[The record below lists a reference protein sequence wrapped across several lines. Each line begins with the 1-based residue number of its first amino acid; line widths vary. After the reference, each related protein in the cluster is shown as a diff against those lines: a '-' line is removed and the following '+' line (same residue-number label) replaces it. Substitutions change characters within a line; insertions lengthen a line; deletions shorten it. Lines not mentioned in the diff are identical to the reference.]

1 MEFHLGRLIDHVHLR
16 VSDVEAAKRFY
27 GAVFGWEADEQDMG
41 EMGTYVQWRVAGK
54 RVGGM
59 LDVRDRVPEEVPP
72 HWLVYFGSVDTDE
85 AVGKVKELGGEVI
98 FGPMDIPA
106 GRFAVV
112 RDPFGAFFAVMEPS
126 EATIERAGE
135 EGLV

>member
-1 MEFHLGRLIDHVHLR
+1 VNERGTVGWNELNTRDPER
-16 VSDVEAAKRFY
+16 AKTFY
-27 GAVFGWEADEQDMG
+27 GAVFGWEADEHDMG
-41 EMGTYVQWRVAGK
+41 EMGTYVEWRLGDK

-59 LDVRDRVPEEVPP
+59 LDVRDRVPAEVPS
-72 HWLVYFGSVDTDE
+72 HWLVYFSSVDTDE
-85 AVGKVKELGGEVI
+85 AVTKVKELGGDVV

-112 RDPFGAFFAVMEPS
+112 RDSFGAVFAFMQPS
-126 EATIERAGE
+126 EATIARAEE